1 MPRILGLDYGQKRTG
16 IAVTDPLQII
26 ASGLTTVPTGELWDW
41 LTDYLK
47 TEEVERIVIG
57 EPTHIDG
64 TPTHVATHITGL
76 IRKLKKTFPHLDVLL
91 RDEAYSSATARQWI
105 IDSGAKQK
113 KRRQKALVD
122 QMAALVILRE
132 YMERE
137 VW

>member
-16 IAVTDPLQII
+16 IAATDPLQII

-41 LTDYLK
+41 LTNYLK
-47 TEEVERIVIG
+47 TEEVTRIVIG

-64 TPTHVATHITGL
+64 TPTPVAQQITGL
-76 IRKLKKTFPHLDVLL
+76 VRKLKKTYPEIEILL
-91 RDEAYSSATARQWI
+91 RDEAYSSVTARQWI
-105 IDSGAKQK
+105 LDSGAKKK
-113 KRRQKALVD
+113 KRQRKELVD
-122 QMAALVILRE
+122 QMAALVILRD